1 MKKFL
6 LIVFSLLLVLISVV
20 VITVAVANEPLPE
33 GEEGPKAE
41 ELVDKMLE
49 ALNDDAYQQLDVI
62 KWSFPRGHH
71 FVWNK
76 AQDSVEVTWSDYR
89 VLFKTKTLDGQ
100 AYQNEQELS
109 GEDKQK
115 ALDQAWALFAND
127 SFWLVA
133 PFKVRDPGTSRK
145 YVETE
150 RGPGILVS
158 YSSGGVTP
166 GDSYLWILGEDYKPI
181 AWKLWTQILPL
192 QGIEFSWHGW
202 EQHDGVWLA
211 PLHQG
216 PGPVSVD
223 LKNVEVE

>member
-6 LIVFSLLLVLISVV
+6 LIVFSILLVLISAV
-20 VITVAVANEPLPE
+20 VIALSIANEPLPE
-33 GEEGPKAE
+33 GEEGQKVE
-41 ELVDKMLE
+41 ELTDKMLN
-49 ALNDDAYQQLDVI
+49 ALNYEAYQQLDVI

-76 AQDSVEVTWSDYR
+76 AQDSVEVKWSDYR
-89 VLFKTKTLDGQ
+89 VIFKTKTLDGF
-100 AYQNEQELS
+100 AYQNEEELA
-109 GEDKQK
+109 GADKQK
-115 ALDQAWALFAND
+115 ALDKAWALFAND

-145 YVETE
+145 YVVTE
-150 RGPGILVS
+150 RGPGILVT

-166 GDSYLWILGEDYKPI
+166 GDSYLWILGEDYKPL

-202 EQHDGVWLA
+202 KQHQGVWLA
-211 PLHQG
+211 PLHRG
-216 PGPVSVD
+216 SGPVSVD
-223 LKNVEVE
+223 LKNVEVN